1 MKIEKMLDITVDP
14 SERRL
19 KFKQALNSGD
29 LQRFA
34 GSFSPFV
41 ARLCEQI
48 GFDGIYIPGASLAND
63 LALPDIALTT
73 LTEVSTRSHQIVRAT
88 NLATILDVDTGFG
101 PPQSVYRTAYEM
113 DAAGVSCIHIEDQVE
128 PKRCG
133 HLDNKVIA
141 SVDTMNLRISAAI
154 NGRRDPNFVIM
165 ARTDARAVEGLGRA
179 IERAKAYVGA
189 GADAIFAEAMH
200 DESEIEKFRAA
211 IDVPILVNMTAF
223 GQSKLLSA
231 DQLRNL
237 GVNVVIYPNTAFR
250 LAMKAVE
257 DHMRELY
264 EEGIQTGFIDKLQKR
279 TRLYEILSYEDY
291 NQFDETTHNFETPT
305 GAGVTAGQHGTAE

>member
-1 MKIEKMLDITVDP
+1 MLDITVDVRD
-14 SERRL
+14 RRKQL
-19 KFKQALNSGD
+19 KTALASGE

-73 LTEVSTRSHQIVRAT
+73 LTEVATRAQQIIRAT
-88 NLATILDVDTGFG
+88 NLPTVLDADTGFG

-113 DAAGVSCIHIEDQVE
+113 EAAGVSCIHIEDQIE

-141 SVDTMNLRISAAI
+141 PVETMIQRIQSAVD
-154 NGRRDPNFVIM
+154 GRRDPNFIIM
-165 ARTDARAVEGLGRA
+165 ARTDARSVEGLDRA
-179 IERAKAYVGA
+179 IDRARAYVDA

-200 DESEIEKFRAA
+200 DEHEIEAFRAA
-211 IDVPILVNMTAF
+211 IAAPILVNMTAF
-223 GQSKLLSA
+223 GQSKLLAA
-231 DQLRNL
+231 DQLRSL
-237 GVNVVIYPNTAFR
+237 GVNIVIYPNTAFR

-257 DHMRELY
+257 DHMRQLY
-264 EEGIQTGFIDKLQKR
+264 EEGTQTGFIDKLQER
-279 TRLYEILSYEDY
+279 TRLYEILGYADY
-291 NQFDETTHNFETPT
+291 NRFDEDTFNFEVPKGDGTT
-305 GAGVTAGQHGTAE
+305 GGQF